1 MTTTQ
6 STGYD
11 AFRAAVAARDVDAL
25 VTTLAPDVVL
35 HSPITSAPFQGRE
48 VLADL
53 YRSLFESLEE
63 LRVTDDFF
71 ANGDTHAFFWEGRAN
86 GRFIAGAD
94 RLRLDSNGLVSD
106 ITVVGRP
113 LTGVGMFLTEVGYR
127 FARRRRGG
135 LVAKVLRLM
144 SMPLVAQFAIVDP
157 LTAWIIRGRSRS

>member
-1 MTTTQ
+1 VTTTP
-6 STGYD
+6 TTAGYD

-25 VTTLAPDVVL
+25 VPTLAPDVVL

-63 LRVTDDFF
+63 LRVTDDF

-86 GRFIAGAD
+86 GRFVAGAD

-127 FARRRRGG
+127 FAGRRRGA
-135 LVAKVLRLM
+135 LVATMLRFM
-144 SMPLVAQFAIVDP
+144 SMPLVAQFRIVDP
-157 LTAWIIRGRSRS
+157 LTAWVIRGKRR